1 MFLAELHIMNED
13 GATDMNKRAKFFIIN
28 GIPNT

>member
-13 GATDMNKRAKFFIIN
+13 GASDINEIANRFIIN